1 MQSTHEIRTLA
12 PMELYLDSADLNEIS
27 TAFEL
32 GFLAGL
38 TTTPTF
44 MQREGVADLDAMLLK
59 LADMVPVLQIEA
71 LGRTAE
77 EIVAEA
83 KRQEKLGLDRSKT
96 VYKIPISLE
105 GARACKMLRSEGFLV
120 NLHLVY
126 TLQQAYM
133 AMAAG
138 ATYVCPLVGRL
149 QDQGTDA
156 LQLVASIVDMKLQ
169 HGYDTKIMFSSV
181 RHLEHVRNAIE
192 LGVDTIT
199 VPWKVM
205 KQMTNNHLTEL
216 GSEQFFVD
224 NRRVTTKVA
233 QAMRAADVQVAP
245 SATIQ
250 EALVKMTKS
259 GYGAVVITDHG
270 QLQGIFTDGDVR
282 RWLET
287 QIEPNLQTP
296 ISAAA
301 GSSMPSTIDADALL
315 NEAAQAFSAQKVDQ
329 LVVLQNGHVLGL
341 LDIQDLVG

>member
-1 MQSTHEIRTLA
+1 
-12 PMELYLDSADLNEIS
+12 MELYLDSADLKEIKK
-27 TAFEL
+27 AFEL

-44 MQREGVADLDAMLLK
+44 MQREGVKDLDSTLLD
-59 LADMVPVLQIEA
+59 LAQMVPVLQIEA

-83 KRQEKLGLDRSKT
+83 KRQEALGLDRSTT

-105 GARACKMLRSEGFLV
+105 GARACRMLRSEGFLV

-126 TLQQAYM
+126 TVQQAYM

-156 LQLVASIVDMKLQ
+156 LQLVASIMDLKHT
-169 HGYDTKIMFSSV
+169 HGYETKVMFSSV

-192 LGVDTIT
+192 LGVDAIT
-199 VPWKVM
+199 VPWKILQ
-205 KQMTNNHLTEL
+205 QMTQNHLTEL

-224 NRRVTTKVA
+224 NRRVTTSVED
-233 QAMRAADVQVAP
+233 AMRKANVCISPNASV
-245 SATIQ
+245 Q
-250 EALVKMTKS
+250 EALVQMTKG
-259 GYGAVVITDHG
+259 GYGAVVLTEEGHAVG
-270 QLQGIFTDGDVR
+270 MFTDGDIR
-282 RWLET
+282 RWLEANEQADMHT
-287 QIEPNLQTP
+287 TLSQITTNSQPASIES
-296 ISAAA
+296 SAK
-301 GSSMPSTIDADALL
+301 L
-315 NEAAQAFSAQKVDQ
+315 NEAAALFAERKVDQ
-329 LVVLQNGHVLGL
+329 LIVTQDGKVMGL

>member
-1 MQSTHEIRTLA
+1 M
-12 PMELYLDSADLNEIS
+12 
-27 TAFEL
+27 
-32 GFLAGL
+32 
-38 TTTPTF
+38 
-44 MQREGVADLDAMLLK
+44 
-59 LADMVPVLQIEA
+59 ADMVPILQIEA

-259 GYGAVVITDHG
+259 GYGAVVITDQG

-287 QIEPNLQTP
+287 QSEPNLQTP

-301 GSSMPSTIDADALL
+301 SSSMPSTIDADALL

-329 LVVLQNGHVLGL
+329 LVVLQNGQVLGL